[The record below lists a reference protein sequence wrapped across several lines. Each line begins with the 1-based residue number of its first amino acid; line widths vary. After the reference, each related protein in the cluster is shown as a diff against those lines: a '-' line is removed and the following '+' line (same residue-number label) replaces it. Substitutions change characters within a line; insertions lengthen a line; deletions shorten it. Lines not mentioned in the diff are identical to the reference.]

1 MPAAGYRLD
10 KRPGIRTYVEYPARG
25 VIYFY
30 NLFGYIC
37 CMNRLYIKNMV
48 CNRCILVVRQ
58 ELEKLDLHAVQVSL
72 GEVELAAAP
81 GAQQLAQL
89 TGRLEELGFELLDDK
104 KQKQIETVKNL
115 IIQKVQQGDIEE
127 HFSIS
132 QFLATA
138 ASRDYA
144 SITRLFSEV
153 EGITIEHFFILQK
166 IEKVKEWLVY
176 DEWTLS
182 EIAWKLGYS
191 SVAHLSAQ
199 FKKITGLTP
208 SEFKKMGGRRKSID
222 SV

>member
-1 MPAAGYRLD
+1 
-10 KRPGIRTYVEYPARG
+10 
-25 VIYFY
+25 
-30 NLFGYIC
+30 
-37 CMNRLYIKNMV
+37 MV

-58 ELEKLDLHAVQVSL
+58 ELEKAGLVPLQVSL
-72 GEVELAAAP
+72 GEVELAEQP
-81 GAQQLAQL
+81 GEKQLSAL

-127 HFSIS
+127 HFSMS
-132 QFLATA
+132 QYLS
-138 ASRDYA
+138 ASLNKDYA
-144 SITRLFSEV
+144 YITRLFSEV
-153 EGITIEHFFILQK
+153 EGVTIEHFFILQK
-166 IEKVKEWLVY
+166 IEKVKEWLIY

-199 FKKITGLTP
+199 FKKTTGLTP
-208 SEFKKMGGRRKSID
+208 SDFKKMGGRRKSID

>member
-1 MPAAGYRLD
+1 MPAG
-10 KRPGIRTYVEYPARG
+10 VE
-25 VIYFY
+25 
-30 NLFGYIC
+30 LFLQFKCYTFV

-58 ELEKLDLHAVQVSL
+58 ELEKLGLVPLQVSL
-72 GEVELAAAP
+72 GEVELAKLP
-81 GAQQLAQL
+81 GEQQLSAL
-89 TGRLEELGFELLDDK
+89 TGRLQELGFELLDDK

-115 IIQKVQQGDIEE
+115 IIQKVQQGDIAE
-127 HFSIS
+127 HFSMS
-132 QFLATA
+132 QFLS
-138 ASRDYA
+138 ASLNKDYA
-144 SITRLFSEV
+144 YITRLFSEV

-166 IEKVKEWLVY
+166 IEKVKEWLIY

-199 FKKITGLTP
+199 FKKTTGLTP
-208 SEFKKMGGRRKSID
+208 SDFKKMGGHRKPID